1 MKKKSGNREP
11 HLYDKLKNYSCENFY
26 PFHMPGHKRQLSLG
40 PAVHFPN
47 PYSLDITEIDGFDN
61 LHHAEGIIRNSMEWA
76 ASVYGAD
83 KTYYL
88 VNGSSGG
95 ILSTVSGTAGTS
107 GTILMSRNCHKAV
120 YHGVFLNRLKSRYVY
135 PQFMPEYGVQCGL
148 SPLDIE
154 KMLKTYQDIS
164 AVFVVS
170 PTYDGVVSD
179 IRAMGEI
186 CHRHGV
192 PLLVDEA
199 HGAHFRYS
207 EMFPVSALDLGADVV
222 IQSVHKT
229 LPCFTQSAI
238 LHIREGYVDRERIE
252 RFLQIYQSSSPSYV
266 LMAGIEQGIRWMEG
280 EGRERMREF
289 SRELTDM
296 RRELEGMRHLRLLGR
311 DVVGTMDIFD
321 LDASKI
327 IVSTKGTNIN
337 GVQLCER
344 LRRDYGLE
352 MEMCTEDYVTA
363 ITTVMDTKE
372 GLFRLRDGLM
382 EIDGSLTENGGEDRR
397 QENRKGDGKQE
408 GERNGKDRG
417 GEFWRDW
424 ELEQVMTIYEAWER
438 EKEPIALED
447 CEGRVGGEFVYLY
460 PPGIPILVPGERITR
475 EILNVIMRY
484 RRLGLPV
491 QGLKDR
497 ENRMMEVVRDGK
509 IGCD

>member
-186 CHRHGV
+186 CHRHG
-192 PLLVDEA
+192 
-199 HGAHFRYS
+199 
-207 EMFPVSALDLGADVV
+207 
-222 IQSVHKT
+222 
-229 LPCFTQSAI
+229 
-238 LHIREGYVDRERIE
+238 
-252 RFLQIYQSSSPSYV
+252 
-266 LMAGIEQGIRWMEG
+266 
-280 EGRERMREF
+280 
-289 SRELTDM
+289 
-296 RRELEGMRHLRLLGR
+296 
-311 DVVGTMDIFD
+311 
-321 LDASKI
+321 
-327 IVSTKGTNIN
+327 
-337 GVQLCER
+337 
-344 LRRDYGLE
+344 
-352 MEMCTEDYVTA
+352 
-363 ITTVMDTKE
+363 
-372 GLFRLRDGLM
+372 
-382 EIDGSLTENGGEDRR
+382 
-397 QENRKGDGKQE
+397 
-408 GERNGKDRG
+408 
-417 GEFWRDW
+417 
-424 ELEQVMTIYEAWER
+424 
-438 EKEPIALED
+438 
-447 CEGRVGGEFVYLY
+447 
-460 PPGIPILVPGERITR
+460 
-475 EILNVIMRY
+475 
-484 RRLGLPV
+484 
-491 QGLKDR
+491 
-497 ENRMMEVVRDGK
+497 
-509 IGCD
+509 